1 MDSTSIRGTRKK
13 GVMSDAILVTGACGF
28 IGSHFVRMLDDTCD
42 DNIVI
47 IDKMTY
53 AADEKNLES
62 IKGRYDLCHGDIAD
76 PHIIDEVFK
85 RYRPSRVVNF
95 AAETH
100 VDRSIASSS
109 EFVTTNFVGV
119 QVLLDACLR
128 YNTKRFLQV
137 STDEVYGDVDDK
149 WFPSKEGDMLAPS
162 SPYSAAKA
170 AADLLALSYVRTH
183 KMDVVIT
190 RCTNNYG
197 TNQYPEK
204 FIPLAITKLLKGEK
218 VPVYGTGENVR
229 DWIYVTDHCRG
240 ILDALNEGRAGEIY
254 NFSGG
259 TLLSNIAVVKKILKL
274 FGKDESYIEF
284 VKDRKGHDVK
294 YWLNSNKAK
303 DELDWTPAVDF
314 DTGLIETVEWYKK

>member
-1 MDSTSIRGTRKK
+1 
-13 GVMSDAILVTGACGF
+13 
-28 IGSHFVRMLDDTCD
+28 MLDDTCD

-53 AADEKNLES
+53 AANEQNLED

-76 PHIIDEVFK
+76 PHMVDEVFK

-137 STDEVYGDVDDK
+137 STDEVYGDVADK
-149 WFPSKEGDMLAPS
+149 WFASKEGDVLAPS

-218 VPVYGTGENVR
+218 IPVYGTGENVR

-259 TLLSNIAVVKKILKL
+259 TLLSNIAVVKKLLKL

-303 DELDWTPAVDF
+303 DELGWIPAVDF